1 MTIFKLR
8 LVGSMFACGL
18 VAGGCG
24 DDGRD
29 FETPG
34 AENDGGGGVEAPDA
48 AFGGETS
55 GSDAGLATTSDGVLT
70 VSIGASSAQQE
81 SGDSTGDSGRSGE
94 ASELSTSGETS
105 TSGSDASGSEISG
118 GDTNGSD
125 TGGGDT
131 GGADTDGTD
140 VDTTEE
146 VVSVSVVAEGDL
158 VGYPVFATASG
169 ESSRGSN
176 VSYQWEIVSKP
187 SGSSV
192 VDGDLVV
199 VENHVTFQPD
209 RAGDYV
215 LRVTAQS
222 ELGGEGSTEVTVE
235 GRAYDVGY
243 LNVAGDQDSWTRAG
257 FMVQS
262 DGTNPRQVGCNF
274 SSDASSESEWLGTF
288 KNEGQLGLLPY
299 FPKDGSVPARLA
311 YNYQPA
317 EGEVQLFIA
326 SPNNDC
332 GTNPPPTVLGGNFP
346 AFPPSGGRVSIVTTQ
361 TEASGDT
368 TVTTYGL
375 RTYDVQGGSPRQVRG
390 GAPQLIYG
398 ATWVDDETLVWAE
411 IEASAYRI
419 YRAKDV
425 DGAFENDLLTEIIL
439 DCSTATAPIPGV
451 IHHATQRGERLF
463 VSSSNTVIL
472 GPGTSAYSV
481 WMLQPGVGGVYDCE
495 SGAATNLKLTD
506 DNAHDYDVSTDGSKL
521 LYLATV
527 SATETET
534 SATHLWLKD
543 LANDAAPLLLSGE
556 ASTTASGAHF
566 AANGRQIV
574 WSETKQVFSTYNES
588 SYERPEQSRVR
599 VANADGANPR
609 TLVTVSSTPTQARMF
624 HTGGNAFCG
633 VSIPGRPGIAGGGAL
648 LLLLGFAI
656 RRRGQGKRGVAA

>member
-1 MTIFKLR
+1 MTIHTLR
-8 LVGSMFACGL
+8 LVGSMFALG
-18 VAGGCG
+18 VIAGGCG

-29 FETPG
+29 FETPQG
-34 AENDGGGGVEAPDA
+34 ENDGGSPVDAPDA
-48 AFGGETS
+48 SFSGETS
-55 GSDAGLATTSDGVLT
+55 GSGTGSATSDDEVT
-70 VSIGASSAQQE
+70 VSVGSSSAPQASS
-81 SGDSTGDSGRSGE
+81 DSTGLSGE
-94 ASELSTSGETS
+94 SGERSELPTSGETS
-105 TSGSDASGSEISG
+105 GASDSSDSAPSGS
-118 GDTNGSD
+118 DTNGSD
-125 TGGGDT
+125 TA
-131 GGADTDGTD
+131 ADTDGTG
-140 VDTTEE
+140 VDTTEAPEE

-158 VGYPVFATASG
+158 VGYPVSATASG
-169 ESSRGSN
+169 ESTRGAN
-176 VSYQWEIVSKP
+176 LVYEWEIVSKP
-187 SGSSV
+187 SGSAI

-199 VENHVTFQPD
+199 AENQVTFHPD

-222 ELGGEGSTEVTVE
+222 ELGGEASSEVTVE

-262 DGTNPRQVGCNF
+262 DGSNSRQVGCNF
-274 SSDASSESEWLGTF
+274 SSDATSESEWLGTF

-326 SPNNDC
+326 SANNDC
-332 GTNPPPTVLGGNFP
+332 GTNPPPTVVGGNFP

-390 GAPQLIYG
+390 GAAQLIYG

-411 IEASAYRI
+411 MEASAYRI
-419 YRAKDV
+419 YRAKDA

-451 IHHATQRGERLF
+451 IHHATQRGDRLF

-481 WMLQPGVGGVYDCE
+481 WMLQPGVSGVYDCE

-506 DNAHDYDVSTDGSKL
+506 DNAHDYDVSRDGSKL

-534 SATHLWLKD
+534 SATQLWLKD
-543 LANDAAPLLLSGE
+543 LVSDTAPLLLSGE
-556 ASTTASGAHF
+556 PSTTASGAHF

-599 VANADGANPR
+599 IANDDGTNPR

-633 VSIPGRPGIAGGGAL
+633 VAIPGRPGIAGGGVL
-648 LLLLGFAI
+648 LLLVGFAM
-656 RRRGQGKRGVAA
+656 RRRGPGKRGAAA